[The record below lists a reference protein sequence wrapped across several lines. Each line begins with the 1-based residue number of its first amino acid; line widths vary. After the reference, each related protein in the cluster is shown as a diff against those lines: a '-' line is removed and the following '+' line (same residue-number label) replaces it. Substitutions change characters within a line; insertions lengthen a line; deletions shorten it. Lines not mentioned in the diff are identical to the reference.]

1 MQLILA
7 ADQKHRLVEALTQ
20 AGTREIGGQLF
31 GELLEPSKFLIT
43 DLVVQAA
50 RPGSFSR
57 FIVDLFQAAGE
68 AIRFFDRTAHRYV
81 TFNYIGERYS
91 HPSFAVRPSSTDVQT
106 MRDLVLEPDFPG
118 NFAALVIVR
127 LDVDQLTVGSGVF
140 DPQGRESEAKFEVRT

>member
-1 MQLILA
+1 MHLILA

-20 AGTREIGGQLF
+20 AGTKEIGGQLF

-43 DLVVQAA
+43 DLVVQA
-50 RPGSFSR
+50 RPGSFAR
-57 FIVDLFQAAGE
+57 FIVDLFQAARE
-68 AIRFFDRTAHRYV
+68 AMRFFDRTAHRYV
-81 TFNYIGERYS
+81 TFNYIGEWHS

-118 NFAALVIVR
+118 NFAVLVIVR
-127 LDVDQLTVGSGVF
+127 LDVDELTVGSWVF